1 MQRRGGGY
9 TCREQDKPGYL
20 IFNIFVEKGG
30 ELEDIPVENKD
41 KPGYLI
47 FNIFVE
53 KGGELEDIPV
63 ENKDKPGSKIRQIVL
78 LLFILFSLAVSIS
91 LIVAIF
97 KFD

>member
-20 IFNIFVEKGG
+20 IFNIC
-30 ELEDIPVENKD
+30 
-41 KPGYLI
+41 
-47 FNIFVE
+47 VE